1 MNKKINKGISMSAI
15 KKEYYPNYTYDDYK
29 LWERDWELIYGIAYA
44 IAPAPMIKHQ
54 AISNRIA
61 WQLQD
66 ILKEC
71 KPCQALLPIDWKID
85 DSTVVQPDN
94 LVICHEPQHE
104 AYIQKA
110 PKIIFEV
117 LSKSTASKD
126 INLKYDLYEQEGVQ
140 YYVIVN
146 PKESF
151 AKVYR
156 LNNEGRYVKLA
167 DAHNDVV
174 DFSLDNCGTFSFDFG
189 KIW

>member
-1 MNKKINKGISMSAI
+1 MYVI
-15 KKEYYPNYTYDDYK
+15 KKEYFPSYTYADYK
-29 LWERDWELIYGIAYA
+29 LWEGDWELIYGLAYA
-44 IAPAPMIKHQ
+44 MAPAPMIKHQ

-61 WQLQD
+61 RFLD
-66 ILKEC
+66 EALEEC
-71 KPCQALLPIDWKID
+71 QTCQALLPIDWKID

-126 INLKYDLYEQEGVQ
+126 ITLKYDLYEQEGVE
-140 YYVIVN
+140 YYVIVD
-146 PKESF
+146 PKEDF

-174 DFSLDNCGTFSFDFG
+174 EFTLKNCGSFSFDFG